1 MKKSLFLT
9 LFNFCND
16 TVFGRKLLVNWHLNG
31 FNRQGGSYGRDGVC
45 CD

>member
-9 LFNFCND
+9 LFNFCD
-16 TVFGRKLLVNWHLNG
+16 HTVFGRILLVNWYLNRV
-31 FNRQGGSYGRDGVC
+31 NRRGGSYGRDGVC